1 MLMDLDLQGRRVLVT
16 AGTKG
21 IGKAVVHL
29 LKQQGATVLT
39 TARHEPAESA
49 ADAFVAADL
58 TTIQGC
64 HLVVDAVQKHLG
76 GVDIIIHVAGGS
88 TAPGGGFAALGEEE
102 WQQELNL
109 TSVACGTLRSRVVAW
124 DAGAT
129 GWGDHPRH
137 LYSA

>member
-39 TARHEPAESA
+39 TARHEPAESS

-64 HLVVDAVQKHLG
+64 NLVVDAVQKHLG
-76 GVDIIIHVAGGS
+76 GVDIIIHVAAVLPLPAVGLQ
-88 TAPGGGFAALGEEE
+88 PLGKRNGNRSSI
-102 WQQELNL
+102 LI
-109 TSVACGTLRSRVVAW
+109 CCLRYA
-124 DAGAT
+124 
-129 GWGDHPRH
+129 
-137 LYSA
+137 